1 MITVERKREIF
12 YKNKYAVEVIYYIG
26 NRIMLRQHLIKFIM
40 DYYKVCEAIAVAK
53 IKDME
58 DYSLIKHVQL
68 LDTNNHVLYLTKT
81 SIGFAEG
88 RPSKEVAT
96 VNLTEQKIKLSI
108 YRTEYILCFPELKG
122 MEPKLILEKSKNC
135 NKTQFI
141 NKNKPDQI
149 YKMFVDN
156 FKKSY
161 LNKDFKRDY
170 YTAAAQSFI
179 NQNKLS
185 NTKNNIN
192 KDILNTKKQRDLE
205 FNKYKK
211 ENTKRDPLVEYYNFN
226 NMLSKN
232 FFIQS
237 FAISEYN
244 INVTLGYWDILT
256 TGNTYNVYKDIG
268 YIYNMLVRYFKI
280 PRRDYLGKVNYVAP
294 KVYMDV
300 NFYCQD
306 EKRVN
311 VWRAD
316 SNSIVR
322 DFYTGEKKPFN
333 KAYNTIIKINKN
345 DVITDR
351 LTFNFLDL
359 NVKRYFN

>member
-12 YKNKYAVEVIYYIG
+12 NKNRYAVEVIYYIG
-26 NRIMLRQHLIKFIM
+26 NRIMLRQHLIKFIT

-58 DYSLIKHVQL
+58 DYSLIRHVQL

-81 SIGFAEG
+81 AVGFIEG
-88 RPSKEVAT
+88 KPSKEVGT
-96 VNLTEQKIKLSI
+96 VNITEQKIKLSI

-122 MEPKLILEKSKNC
+122 MEPKLLVQQSKST
-135 NKTQFI
+135 NKTLFVS
-141 NKNKPDQI
+141 KNKPEQI
-149 YKMFVDN
+149 YKMFFDN
-156 FKKSY
+156 FKCY
-161 LNKDFKRDY
+161 LDKDFIRDY

-185 NTKNNIN
+185 NN
-192 KDILNTKKQRDLE
+192 KKHIDKDFLNTKKQRDLE

-232 FFIQS
+232 FFIQGFS
-237 FAISEYN
+237 ITGYD
-244 INVTLGYWDILT
+244 IHVTLGYWDILT
-256 TGNTYNVYKDIG
+256 TDNTYNIYKDIG
-268 YIYNMLVRYFKI
+268 YIYNMLARYFRI
-280 PRRDYLGKVNYVAP
+280 PKKNYLGEVDYVEP
-294 KVYMDV
+294 QVYMDV
-300 NFYCQD
+300 NFYCEG
-306 EKRVN
+306 EKRVK

-316 SNSIVR
+316 ANSIVR
-322 DFYTGEKKPFN
+322 DFNTGQKKLFN
-333 KAYNTIIKINKN
+333 KAYNAIIKINNN
-345 DVITDR
+345 DVISDR
-351 LTFNFLDL
+351 LTLNFLDL